1 MTKKLMMLAMLAVAF
16 GAWAATLSNAAAK
29 QRYPWNGKVDITY
42 TLTGDVTA
50 GLPAW
55 NMPRLFVTA
64 SNRVDGT
71 TYTAAASALSGDTG
85 TAEGAHHVV

>member
-1 MTKKLMMLAMLAVAF
+1 MTKKLMMLAATLAVAY
-16 GAWAATLSNAAAK
+16 GARAATLSNATAK

-64 SNRVDGT
+64 SNR
-71 TYTAAASALSGDTG
+71 AARR
-85 TAEGAHHVV
+85 

>member
-1 MTKKLMMLAMLAVAF
+1 MTKKLMMLAMLAAAF
-16 GAWAATLSNAAAK
+16 GAWAATISNATAK

-64 SNRVDGT
+64 SNR
-71 TYTAAASALSGDTG
+71 ASAATATPSTTLPADSRVRTG
-85 TAEGAHHVV
+85 

>member
-1 MTKKLMMLAMLAVAF
+1 MRKLLAVMMAIA
-16 GAWAATLSNAAAK
+16 GMAVSADAATITGATAK

-64 SNRVDGT
+64 SNR
-71 TYTAAASALSGDTG
+71 ASAATATPSTTLPADSRVRTG
-85 TAEGAHHVV
+85 

>member
-1 MTKKLMMLAMLAVAF
+1 MRRITLVLMMMIAGMAGSAVA
-16 GAWAATLSNAAAK
+16 ATISNAAAK

-64 SNRVDGT
+64 SNR
-71 TYTAAASALSGDTG
+71 ASAA
-85 TAEGAHHVV
+85 TATPSTTLTTDSRVRIG